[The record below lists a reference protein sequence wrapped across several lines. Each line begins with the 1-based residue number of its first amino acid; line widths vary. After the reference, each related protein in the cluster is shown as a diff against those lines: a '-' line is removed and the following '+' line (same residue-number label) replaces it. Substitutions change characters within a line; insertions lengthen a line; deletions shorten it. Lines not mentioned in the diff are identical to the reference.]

1 MNIFDVSEVEKPKD
15 ENYSRAIFDRQL
27 YLHNKYKTIEEANDI
42 GLAIIK
48 DRPFDINDKF
58 WQYVIKDFCWRVV
71 EELAECTEALNKAS
85 RARFDKNHLL
95 HDVEMSHAIE
105 EAIDALHFYTELLIM
120 LEIRWEMVMNFGS
133 SPSISQ
139 IILIVD
145 QMGLACNCLKNKP
158 WKQTHI
164 ITDED
169 RFFNH
174 LMKGYVL
181 LFDYLGS
188 FDLTF
193 KEIYIFYMKK
203 SEVNKFRIRSQ
214 Y

>member
-15 ENYSRAIFDRQL
+15 ENYLKAIFERQQ
-27 YLHNKYKTIEEANDI
+27 YLHEKYKPIEETNGI
-42 GLAIIK
+42 GLALIE

-58 WQYVIKDFCWRVV
+58 WQYVIKDFCWRIV
-71 EELAECTEALNKAS
+71 EELAECTEAINKAS
-85 RARFDKNHLL
+85 QARFDNDAKL
-95 HDVEMSHAIE
+95 HELEISHAIE

-120 LEIRWEMVMNFGS
+120 SEINWNLIMNFES
-133 SPSISQ
+133 SSSISQ
-139 IILIVD
+139 PILILEE
-145 QMGLACNCLKNKP
+145 MGLACNCLKNKP

-174 LMKGYVL
+174 LIKGYAL

-193 KEIYIFYMKK
+193 EEIYVFYMKK